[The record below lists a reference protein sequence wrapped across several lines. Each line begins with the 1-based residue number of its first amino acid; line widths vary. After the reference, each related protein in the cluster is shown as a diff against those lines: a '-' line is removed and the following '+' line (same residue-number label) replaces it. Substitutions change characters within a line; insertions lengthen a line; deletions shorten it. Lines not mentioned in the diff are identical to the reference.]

1 MILEEDKA
9 FARAMLGDAV
19 VDEAEQNAVLVHEG
33 VRGMK
38 WGIWNEET
46 RKRRMRERGLKK
58 ARRAKM
64 KKAKLDKKA
73 KKQAEKE
80 QAKIDYMNDKEL
92 YKYAQKEFKKKV
104 NDVYRNIKNLSIEDL
119 SKIQD
124 QVDKA
129 SKLIEIN
136 TKPKKPEG
144 IVKKATNAANSLADL
159 SKPLGILG
167 DNLPKIK
174 KGLEVIVEMTGKKPP
189 AKSKS

>member
-9 FARAMLGDAV
+9 FARAMLGDEV
-19 VDEAEQNAVLVHEG
+19 VNAAEENAVLMHEG
-33 VRGMK
+33 VKGMK
-38 WGIWNEET
+38 WGIWNAET
-46 RKRRMRERGLKK
+46 RARRLRERGLKK
-58 ARRAKM
+58 ARRAKL
-64 KKAKLDKKA
+64 KKAKLEKKA

-80 QAKIDYMNDKEL
+80 REKLEYMNDKEL

-104 NDVYRNIKNLSIEDL
+104 NDVYRNIKDLSIEDL

-129 SKLIEIN
+129 SKLIEIS

-144 IVKKATNAANSLADL
+144 VVKKATNAANSLADL
-159 SKPLGILG
+159 SKPRGILG

-174 KGLEVIVEMTGKKPP
+174 KGLEIIMEMSGKKPATP
-189 AKSKS
+189 ST

>member
-9 FARAMLGDAV
+9 FARAMLGDEV
-19 VDEAEQNAVLVHEG
+19 VNAAEENAVLMHEG
-33 VRGMK
+33 VKGMK
-38 WGIWNEET
+38 WGIWNAET
-46 RKRRMRERGLKK
+46 RARRLRERGLKK
-58 ARRAKM
+58 ARRAKL
-64 KKAKLDKKA
+64 KKAKLEKKA

-80 QAKIDYMNDKEL
+80 REKLEYMNDKEL

-104 NDVYRNIKNLSIEDL
+104 NDVYRNIKDLSIEDL

-129 SKLIEIN
+129 SKLIEIS

-144 IVKKATNAANSLADL
+144 VVKKATNAANSLADL

-174 KGLEVIVEMTGKKPP
+174 KGLEIIMEMSGKKPATP
-189 AKSKS
+189 ST

>member
-1 MILEEDKA
+1 MIFEEDKA
-9 FARAMLGDAV
+9 FARAMLGDEV
-19 VDEAEQNAVLVHEG
+19 VNAAEENAVLMHEG
-33 VRGMK
+33 VKGMK
-38 WGIWNEET
+38 WGIWNAET
-46 RKRRMRERGLKK
+46 RARRLRERGLKK
-58 ARRAKM
+58 ARRAKL
-64 KKAKLDKKA
+64 KKAKLEKKA

-80 QAKIDYMNDKEL
+80 REKLDYMNDKEL

-104 NDVYRNIKNLSIEDL
+104 NDVYRNIKDLSIEDL

-129 SKLIEIN
+129 SKLIEIS

-144 IVKKATNAANSLADL
+144 VVKKATNAANSLADL

-174 KGLEVIVEMTGKKPP
+174 KGLEIIMEMSGKKSATPN
-189 AKSKS
+189 A

>member
-1 MILEEDKA
+1 MIFEEDKA
-9 FARAMLGDAV
+9 FARAMLGDEV
-19 VDEAEQNAVLVHEG
+19 VNAAEENAVLMHEG
-33 VRGMK
+33 VKGMK
-38 WGIWNEET
+38 WGIWNAET
-46 RKRRMRERGLKK
+46 RARRLRERGLKK
-58 ARRAKM
+58 ARRAKL
-64 KKAKLDKKA
+64 KKAKLEKKA

-80 QAKIDYMNDKEL
+80 REKLDYMNDKEL

-104 NDVYRNIKNLSIEDL
+104 NDVYRTIKDLSIEDL

-129 SKLIEIN
+129 SKLIEIS

-144 IVKKATNAANSLADL
+144 VVKKATNAANSLADL

-174 KGLEVIVEMTGKKPP
+174 KGLEIIMEMSGKKSATPN
-189 AKSKS
+189 A

>member
-9 FARAMLGDAV
+9 FARAMLGDEV
-19 VDEAEQNAVLVHEG
+19 VNAAEENAVLMHEG
-33 VRGMK
+33 VKGMK
-38 WGIWNEET
+38 WGIWNAET
-46 RKRRMRERGLKK
+46 RARRLRERGLKK
-58 ARRAKM
+58 ARRAKL
-64 KKAKLDKKA
+64 KKAKLEKKA

-80 QAKIDYMNDKEL
+80 REKLDYMNDKEL

-104 NDVYRNIKNLSIEDL
+104 NDVYRNIKDLSIEDL

-129 SKLIEIN
+129 SKLIEIS

-144 IVKKATNAANSLADL
+144 VVKKATNAANSLADL

-174 KGLEVIVEMTGKKPP
+174 KGLEIIMEMSGKKSATPN
-189 AKSKS
+189 A